1 MSEHIVSWIALIA
14 SLAALSL
21 HVYTWRVLKRNQVHG
36 QDSTY
41 DIPVNRDLTK
51 MRELCIRISH
61 LISQCSENRIREVL
75 QELEEEIRYS
85 NPVSRDASEEID
97 EEIMVLYTEIESS
110 SLDEDIDNTIEL
122 CKRMKGLLRERDRI
136 CKYMK

>member
-1 MSEHIVSWIALIA
+1 MSENIVSWIALFV
-14 SLAALSL
+14 SLIALSM
-21 HVYTWRVLKRNQVHG
+21 HVYTWRILKRNQVHIK
-36 QDSTY
+36 DSTY
-41 DIPVNRDLTK
+41 DIRENRDLTK
-51 MRELCIRISH
+51 MRELYTRIDR
-61 LISQCSENRIREVL
+61 LISQCSEERIREIL
-75 QELEEEIRYS
+75 QELEEEVRYS

-97 EEIMVLYTEIESS
+97 EEIMVLYTEIESL

>member
-1 MSEHIVSWIALIA
+1 MSEHIVSWIALFV
-14 SLAALSL
+14 SLIALSM
-21 HVYTWRVLKRNQVHG
+21 HVYTWRILKRNQVHIK
-36 QDSTY
+36 DSTY
-41 DIPVNRDLTK
+41 DIPENRDLTK
-51 MRELCIRISH
+51 MRELYTRIGR
-61 LISQCSENRIREVL
+61 LISQCSEERIREIL
-75 QELEEEIRYS
+75 QELEEEVRYS

-97 EEIMVLYTEIESS
+97 EEIMVLYTEIESL

>member
-1 MSEHIVSWIALIA
+1 MSEHIVSWIALFV
-14 SLAALSL
+14 SLIALSM
-21 HVYTWRVLKRNQVHG
+21 HVYTWHILKRNQVHIK
-36 QDSTY
+36 DSTY
-41 DIPVNRDLTK
+41 DIPENRDLTK
-51 MRELCIRISH
+51 MRELYTRIGR
-61 LISQCSENRIREVL
+61 LISQCSEERIREIL
-75 QELEEEIRYS
+75 QELEEEVRYS

-110 SLDEDIDNTIEL
+110 SLDEDVDNTIEL